1 MLVSSARLSSPTSG
15 LQRNALYN
23 LTAGGA
29 VLLGV
34 FLTLGAYGHFV
45 AVWAQMMGED
55 TALPRR
61 LLLMLPGAMLA
72 ATAVLNLLISKS
84 LWQAR
89 GYALT
94 VALVGNLIAMVYLV
108 YLLIRGVPGHP
119 IGTFLALEMSYVILL
134 VGLRAGLV
142 WPATTET
149 PADAKT
155 K

>member
-23 LTAGGA
+23 LAAGGA
-29 VLLGV
+29 VLLGA
-34 FLTLGAYGHFV
+34 FLTLGAYGHFA

-55 TALPRR
+55 TALQRR
-61 LLLMLPGAMLA
+61 FLLMLPGAMLA
-72 ATAVLNLLISKS
+72 GTAVLNILLSKP

-94 VALVGNLIAMVYLV
+94 VTLAGNLLTTVYLI
-108 YLLIRGVPGHP
+108 YLLIRSVPGHP

-134 VGLRAGLV
+134 AGIRAGLA
-142 WPATTET
+142 WPAVAET
-149 PADAKT
+149 PADTET